1 MLNSTSIA
9 RPLWRQMASIRKS
22 DCSLDEPKK
31 RKMAQ
36 WYSEYSKT
44 YDDNGYHTR
53 LAKEL
58 IDGIALAKG
67 DRILDI
73 ATGTGLA
80 GIFAMEKVQSH
91 ASLVAVDI
99 SSDMLSVAKK
109 GFEDKGIQNVE
120 LIHADGQ
127 KLDFDADSFDVL
139 ICSSALVL
147 FPDIEWTLSYWRQF
161 LRPGGQLAVHCFS
174 EESYIRG
181 KLIQRAAAKS
191 GIELIFSEPTGT
203 VEKCEKLMSDSGYVD
218 IHIKKIPNGNYLTLE
233 SVLTSWEK
241 LILHPM
247 VQLPELVSAEVLDL
261 MKEEFY
267 RQAMELETPKGV
279 WDDDTI
285 MYVYAKKPDF

>member
-1 MLNSTSIA
+1 
-9 RPLWRQMASIRKS
+9 MA
-22 DCSLDEPKK
+22 E
-31 RKMAQ
+31 

-53 LAKEL
+53 IAKQLVE
-58 IDGIALAKG
+58 GISLTKG

-80 GIFAMEKVQSH
+80 GIFAMEEVQSE
-91 ASLVAVDI
+91 ASLVAIDI
-99 SSDMLSVAKK
+99 SSEMLTVAKK
-109 GFEDKGIQNVE
+109 AFEDKGIQNVE

-147 FPDIEWTLSYWRQF
+147 FPDIQWTLSYWRQF
-161 LRPGGQLAVHCFS
+161 LRPGGQIAVHCFS

-181 KLIQRAAAKS
+181 KLIQRVAAKF

-218 IHIKKIPNGNYLTLE
+218 IHISKIPNGNYLTLE
-233 SVLTSWEK
+233 SVLTSWENS
-241 LILHPM
+241 ILHPM
-247 VQLPELVSAEVLDL
+247 IQLPDLVSAEVLDL
-261 MKEEFY
+261 MKEDY
-267 RQAMELETPKGV
+267 DKQATELETPKGV

-285 MYVYAKKPDF
+285 MYVYAKKPSF